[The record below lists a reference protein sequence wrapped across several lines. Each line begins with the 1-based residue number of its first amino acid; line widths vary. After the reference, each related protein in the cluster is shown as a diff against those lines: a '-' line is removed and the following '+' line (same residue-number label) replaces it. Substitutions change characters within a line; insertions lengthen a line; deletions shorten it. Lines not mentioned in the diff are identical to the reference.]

1 MGTVLIAGFDSLH
14 VLNPQAEAR
23 LEKRMCGRSYE
34 AGDKARVGTKS
45 QQQGDGMGPSTGSR
59 RKELIGTR
67 LGPRKEG
74 WPALRGGWTCDST
87 KEWNHGWPQGE
98 REARLLGTGE

>member
-1 MGTVLIAGFDSLH
+1 MATVLIAGFDSLH

-23 LEKRMCGRSYE
+23 LEKRMRGCSYE

-59 RKELIGTR
+59 RKELIGT
-67 LGPRKEG
+67 LGP
-74 WPALRGGWTCDST
+74 
-87 KEWNHGWPQGE
+87 
-98 REARLLGTGE
+98 